1 MPGTTLLWPFKA
13 VSSQSLRIGVHLPAG
28 NGGFKS
34 VLVTAPLLY
43 VNLPRFAIF
52 KWSWTSIH
60 TCSIIFILSIY
71 SSTTGCKT
79 YEYAMLCV
87 LQSIYVVT
95 VYISDPIQ
103 LATVPDNCN
112 DIADD
117 CSLHRNFRKHLVENF
132 RTMQVARF
140 HVAEF
145 SKLRLILY
153 CNTSR
158 ASCWLQ
164 ISCRQLLQ
172 PLHESLS
179 PTTIVWA
186 RIPKHCTT
194 CECLPIWGI
203 IGCAGTSVKLDW
215 NAFAHC
221 G

>member
-1 MPGTTLLWPFKA
+1 MKVFSPCILDTWSTVKVCNAAMPGTTLLWPFKA

-43 VNLPRFAIF
+43 VNLPRLELDEYSYMFNH
-52 KWSWTSIH
+52 IH
-60 TCSIIFILSIY
+60 IIY

-103 LATVPDNCN
+103 LATVPDNCI

-132 RTMQVARF
+132 GTMQVERF
-140 HVAEF
+140 HVAES

-153 CNTSR
+153 CN
-158 ASCWLQ
+158 
-164 ISCRQLLQ
+164 I
-172 PLHESLS
+172 
-179 PTTIVWA
+179 
-186 RIPKHCTT
+186 
-194 CECLPIWGI
+194 
-203 IGCAGTSVKLDW
+203 
-215 NAFAHC
+215 
-221 G
+221 